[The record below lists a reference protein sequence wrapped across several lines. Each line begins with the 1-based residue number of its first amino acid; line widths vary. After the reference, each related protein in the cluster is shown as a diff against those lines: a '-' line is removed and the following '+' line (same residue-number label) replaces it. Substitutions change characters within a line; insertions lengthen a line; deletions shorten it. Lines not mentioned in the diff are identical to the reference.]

1 MHFKMKNKIEQLM
14 LNYPKAMDDDN
25 FLQALVWKGE
35 MSANPNI
42 SAMDFLRLYAAGS
55 FTAPETIRRTR
66 QKLQEEKE
74 YLRGKKY
81 KIRHEHQETW
91 KKDLG
96 Y

>member
-35 MSANPNI
+35 LGANPNM
-42 SAMDFLRLYAAGS
+42 SAMDFLRMYAAGA
-55 FTAPETIRRTR
+55 FTSPETIRRNR
-66 QKLQEEKE
+66 QRLQEEKE
-74 YLRGKKY
+74 HLRGHKY
-81 KIRHEHQETW
+81 KVRHEHQETW

>member
-1 MHFKMKNKIEQLM
+1 MKNKIEQLM

-35 MSANPNI
+35 LGANPNM
-42 SAMDFLRLYAAGS
+42 SAMDFLRMYAAGA
-55 FTAPETIRRTR
+55 FTAPETIRRSR

-74 YLRGKKY
+74 YLRGQKY
-81 KIRHEHQETW
+81 KVRHEHQEKW

>member
-1 MHFKMKNKIEQLM
+1 MKNKIEQLM

-25 FLQALVWKGE
+25 YLQALVWKGE

-42 SAMDFLRLYAAGS
+42 SAMDFLRLYAAGT
-55 FTAPETIRRTR
+55 FTSPETIRRNR

-74 YLRGKKY
+74 HLRGSKY
-81 KIRHEHQETW
+81 KTRHDHQENW